1 MPKFCKLCG
10 HYSFKGHRG
19 GICERLN
26 GLVCG
31 QDPACSFAVDLF
43 VSAPTCDIV
52 ADRPDSANRTEVNGQ
67 SCPANRPSSSTVN
80 TALDSIASQ

>member
-31 QDPACSFAVDLF
+31 QDPACSFATDWCAVKTRPAVLQLTYLYRLLR
-43 VSAPTCDIV
+43 ATLLPTVPILLI
-52 ADRPDSANRTEVNGQ
+52 
-67 SCPANRPSSSTVN
+67 
-80 TALDSIASQ
+80 ALR